1 MPKWLLPTLSEIL
14 ALNDPAWMVQFE
26 LPSGRAAGAEPIG
39 QPRSSRLAIQRVR
52 AEREWS
58 GAIAALNIL
67 LQNVVVTAEASD
79 REPTSHG
86 FVLSGP
92 LPVISHPALVCNFS
106 TWSLT
111 ANPLNVA
118 AWLPLQLLPAN
129 ETTTA
134 IDVDETPSDTRP
146 SEKPTTSALPLLPGD
161 PLAAEQF
168 CLVLTPQF
176 SLVLVLGESLQGT
189 PAFMFSF
196 MPEVVEQAWNAIRPR
211 ILLMNADQI
220 DQLDDLAKQFTPVAP
235 DYTTVMQFS
244 RLMLAHL
251 PEPLEEWRS
260 DKADSQPVAFRQE
273 AVKHGQAS
281 FKRKDVIAHSLLDPS
296 PYHAPF
302 SSSDDPSSPDADD
315 PTSPD
320 IELLQALAHEIR
332 TPLTTIRTLTRSLLK
347 RTDLPP
353 DALKRLSII
362 DRECSEQIDRF
373 GLIFRAVELQTS
385 PARHDKMSLT
395 RTPLAQ
401 MFQQSIPRWQQQAS
415 QRQLTLAV
423 VLPPKMPTVVSDPT
437 MLDQALT
444 SLIERFTRSL
454 PGGSHIQVE
463 VMLAG
468 DQLKVQLQSE
478 PDAAVAS
485 RHHHRPLLRSL
496 GQLLMFQPETGSLSL
511 NLAVTKS
518 LFQALGGKLIVR
530 DRPQQGEVMTVF
542 LPLEMSSMDIMEI

>member
-1 MPKWLLPTLSEIL
+1 VEVNFVPKWLLPTLSEIL
-14 ALNDPAWMVQFE
+14 TLSDPAWMVQFE
-26 LPSGRAAGAEPIG
+26 PLSARSADTEPIG
-39 QPRSSRLAIQRVR
+39 QHRSSRLALQRVR

-58 GAIAALNIL
+58 GAIAALNVL
-67 LQNVVVTAEASD
+67 LQNAVVAAETID
-79 REPTSHG
+79 TDNPMHG

-92 LPVISHPALVCNFS
+92 LPVISHPELVCNFS

-111 ANPLNVA
+111 ANPLHVA
-118 AWLPLQLLPAN
+118 AWLPLQLLPASEN
-129 ETTTA
+129 LIATNADTTTS
-134 IDVDETPSDTRP
+134 DVAA

-176 SLVLVLGESLQGT
+176 SLVLVLGESQQGT

-196 MPEVVEQAWNAIRPR
+196 MPEVVQQAWNAIRPR
-211 ILLMNADQI
+211 ILLMNADQM
-220 DQLDDLAKQFTPVAP
+220 DQLDDLAEQFAPVAP

-251 PEPLEEWRS
+251 PEPLEELRNEKT
-260 DKADSQPVAFRQE
+260 DGHHGIFRQ
-273 AVKHGQAS
+273 AVVNQAQAS
-281 FKRKDVIAHSLLDPS
+281 SKRKGVTTDS
-296 PYHAPF
+296 PI
-302 SSSDDPSSPDADD
+302 DPSSYHSPRTTPE

-395 RTPLAQ
+395 RTPLTQ

-415 QRQLTLAV
+415 QRQLTLDV
-423 VLPPKMPTVVSDPT
+423 GLPPQMPTVVSDPT

-454 PGGSHIQVE
+454 PSGSHIQVE

-478 PDAAVAS
+478 PDATFTA
-485 RHHHRPLLRSL
+485 RQHHRPLLRSL

-542 LPLEMSSMDIMEI
+542 LPLEMGSRDVMDI